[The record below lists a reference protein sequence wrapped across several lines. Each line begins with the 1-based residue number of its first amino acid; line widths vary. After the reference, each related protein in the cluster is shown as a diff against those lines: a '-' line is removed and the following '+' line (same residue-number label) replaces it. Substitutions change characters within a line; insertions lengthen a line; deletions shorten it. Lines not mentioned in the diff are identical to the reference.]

1 LDFVWFLVFGF
12 WISDMTVTSRVC
24 VVGLGGWGIAL
35 SILLRKKGF
44 DVSLWGHPT
53 SGVDDIAKSRTS
65 DRFLPGVKIPAEI
78 AVSGSPDAL
87 RGAGLVVLAVPTQ
100 HIRGVLS
107 SLKPGWPSGAPVVSV
122 AKGIEVGTGLP
133 PTGIVRAALG
143 DVPLGVLSG
152 PSHAEEV
159 VRGLPASVVAASAD
173 AALAKRVQDAFMG
186 ERFRVYT
193 SADVA
198 GVELGGA
205 LKNVIAIAAGICDG
219 LKLGD
224 NAKAALLTRGLVEMT
239 RYAAAHGA
247 DPRTLY
253 GLAGL
258 GDILTTAY
266 SPHGRNLAVGRRIG
280 AGERLDDIL
289 EGMAQ
294 VAEGVWTAKAVRAA
308 AQAKG
313 LAMPIAEAVHAIL
326 YGGKPPAAAVK
337 DLMTRSAKDE

>member
-1 LDFVWFLVFGF
+1 MQRV
-12 WISDMTVTSRVC
+12 SRTPSMSESTRAC
-24 VVGLGGWGIAL
+24 VIGLGGWGLTLAL
-35 SILLRKKGF
+35 LLREKGL
-44 DVSLWGHPT
+44 DVSIWGHPT
-53 SGVDDIAKSRTS
+53 SGVDAVAKARVS
-65 DRFLPGVKIPAEI
+65 DRFLPGVPIPAEI
-78 AVSGSPDAL
+78 AISGSPDAL
-87 RGAGLVVLAVPTQ
+87 SGAALLILAVPTQ

-107 SLKPGWPSGAPVVSV
+107 SLLPAFPAGAPVVSA
-122 AKGIEVGTGLP
+122 AKGVEVGTGLT
-133 PTGIVRAALG
+133 PTGIVRSVLG
-143 DVPLGVLSG
+143 DVPHAVLSG

-159 VRGLPASVVAASAD
+159 ARGLPASVVAASAD
-173 AALAKRVQDAFMG
+173 AGLAKRVRDAFMG

-205 LKNVIAIAAGICDG
+205 LKNVVAIAAGICDG
-219 LKLGD
+219 LRLGD

-289 EGMAQ
+289 KGMAQ

-313 LAMPIAEAVHAIL
+313 IAMPITEAVHAIL
-326 YGGKPPAAAVK
+326 FERKQPAAAVRE
-337 DLMTRSAKDE
+337 LMTRSAKEE

>member
-1 LDFVWFLVFGF
+1 
-12 WISDMTVTSRVC
+12 
-24 VVGLGGWGIAL
+24 
-35 SILLRKKGF
+35 
-44 DVSLWGHPT
+44 
-53 SGVDDIAKSRTS
+53 
-65 DRFLPGVKIPAEI
+65 
-78 AVSGSPDAL
+78 
-87 RGAGLVVLAVPTQ
+87 
-100 HIRGVLS
+100 
-107 SLKPGWPSGAPVVSV
+107 
-122 AKGIEVGTGLP
+122 
-133 PTGIVRAALG
+133 
-143 DVPLGVLSG
+143 
-152 PSHAEEV
+152 
-159 VRGLPASVVAASAD
+159 VVAASSD
-173 AALAKRVQDAFMG
+173 AALARRVQDAFMG
-186 ERFRVYT
+186 DRFRVYT

-219 LKLGD
+219 LRLGD

-289 EGMAQ
+289 KGMAQ

-308 AQAKG
+308 AQAKEI
-313 LAMPIAEAVHAIL
+313 AMPIAEAVHAIL
-326 YGGKPPAAAVK
+326 YESKQPAVAVRE
-337 DLMTRSAKDE
+337 LMTRSAKDE

>member
-1 LDFVWFLVFGF
+1 
-12 WISDMTVTSRVC
+12 MTESNRVC

-35 SILLRKKGF
+35 SILLHRKGF
-44 DVSLWGHPT
+44 AVSAWGHPT
-53 SGVDDIAKSRTS
+53 AGVDDVAKARESI
-65 DRFLPGVKIPAEI
+65 RFLPGVQIPAEI
-78 AVSGSPDAL
+78 AISGSPDAL
-87 RGAGLVVLAVPTQ
+87 RDAGLVVLAVPAQ
-100 HIRGVLS
+100 HIRGVLA
-107 SLKPGWPSGAPVVSV
+107 SLKAAWPAGAPVVSV
-122 AKGIEVGTGLP
+122 AKGIEVETGLP
-133 PTGIVRAALG
+133 PSGIVRSALAG
-143 DVPLGVLSG
+143 VPLAVLSG
-152 PSHAEEV
+152 PSHSEEV
-159 VRGLPASVVAASAD
+159 ARGLPASVVAASAD

-219 LKLGD
+219 LRLGD

-280 AGERLDDIL
+280 AGERLDGIL
-289 EGMAQ
+289 KGMVQ

-308 AQAKG
+308 ARAKG
-313 LAMPIAEAVHAIL
+313 IGMPITEVVCDIL
-326 YGGKPPAAAVK
+326 YEGKLPAAAVK
-337 DLMTRSAKDE
+337 ELMTRSAKDE